1 MKKLLLSIIAVVSLC
16 SAHAQQWVSASTI
29 GAVQSG
35 DIPTYTAKDGNG
47 NLYLASNF
55 SGTKTFGSGPQT
67 ASGLYDVYLTKYDAN
82 GAFVWFRKFGAAS
95 AFLQAGGIST
105 DPAGNIYLAGSFT
118 NQIVIN
124 GAGVLSNGGRDIFL
138 FKIDPAGTTLWG
150 KTAGGQ
156 FADEPF
162 SISVSGSKVFLCGLY
177 NLAFTDG
184 AVSIAAPTGSEDAFI
199 ASYSTANGACTG
211 MIRCGGTTTDFANS
225 ISASSN
231 GIYVTGSFVGASTF
245 GSFNLTSANTSGP
258 NPSPTPDMFLIKCDS
273 ALNVI
278 WAVKAGA
285 GSNDQGNGVSQDAQ
299 GNAYVAGYFYR
310 TVNFGN
316 GVTLIEANGY
326 GDGFVVKY
334 SASGLC
340 QWGHKISSGVS
351 DVAAAISTDPQ
362 GSCYVTGAFGASAT
376 ITGSNSSNATVF
388 TSGAS
393 DAFIAKWATN
403 GVLRWTTTAGSST
416 DDRGQSI
423 VWDVNGYCQFVVNHS
438 GTITAGSLGTY
449 SAPGGGLY
457 GQLVGSFNGLTAGLN
472 AVNNSVSINLYPNPV
487 NNGLVTIVAPE
498 NASVR
503 YVAVYSLDG
512 KLVFENS
519 FLGGNEVQ
527 INTEQF
533 VKGQYIVSIQTT
545 EGSASSKFTVN

>member
-1 MKKLLLSIIAVVSLC
+1 MKKLLLTAFACIAML
-16 SAHAQQWVSASTI
+16 SANAQQWVSASTI
-29 GAVQSG
+29 GAVQSS
-35 DIPTYTAKDGNG
+35 DIPTYTAKDVNG
-47 NLYLASNF
+47 NLYVASNF
-55 SGTKTFGSGPQT
+55 SGTKTFGPGTQT
-67 ASGLYDVYLTKYDAN
+67 ALGLYDVYLVKYDAN

-95 AFLQAGGIST
+95 AFLQAGGLST

-118 NQIVIN
+118 NQIIIN

-138 FKIDPAGTTLWG
+138 FKIDPSGTTLWG

-184 AVSIAAPTGSEDAFI
+184 TVSIVAPTGSEDAFI

-211 MIRCGGTTTDFANS
+211 MIRCGGPTTDVANS

-231 GIYVTGSFVGASTF
+231 GVYVTGTFVGASTF
-245 GSFNLTSANTSGP
+245 GSFNLNSANTSGP

-273 ALNVI
+273 TLNVL

-285 GSNDQGNGVSQDAQ
+285 GSNDQGNGVSQDAI
-299 GNAYVAGYFYR
+299 GNVYVAGYFYR

-334 SASGLC
+334 SPAGLC

-351 DVAAAISTDPQ
+351 DVASAISTDPQ
-362 GSCYVTGAFGASAT
+362 GSSYVTGAFGASAT
-376 ITGSNSSNATVF
+376 ITGSNSSNSSVF

-393 DAFIAKWATN
+393 DAFIAKWTTN
-403 GVLRWTTTAGSST
+403 GVLRWTTTAGSTT
-416 DDRGQSI
+416 DDRGQAI
-423 VWDVNGYCQFVVNHS
+423 VWDNTGYCQFVVNHS
-438 GTITAGSLGTY
+438 GTITAGTLG
-449 SAPGGGLY
+449 SFAAPGGGLF

-472 AVNNSVSINLYPNPV
+472 SIDNSVTVKLFPNPV
-487 NNGLVTIVAPE
+487 SDGVITVVAAE
-498 NASVR
+498 NTSIR
-503 YVAVYSLDG
+503 YIAVYSVDG
-512 KLVFENS
+512 KLVFESNAI
-519 FLGGNEVQ
+519 GGSEMQ
-527 INTEQF
+527 INTAQF
-533 VKGQYIVSIQTT
+533 VKGQYVVSIQTN
-545 EGSASSKFTVN
+545 EGAGTAKFTVN